1 MVYSRRTTPSVKCSQ
16 ELRRRESDQGGR
28 TPIIMLSANA
38 MRQHRLDSLEAEADL
53 HLAKPVTTISL
64 IDAVAQVRSL

>member
-38 MRQHRLDSLEAEADL
+38 MRQHQLDSLDAGADL
-53 HLAKPVTTISL
+53 HVSKPVTAVGL
-64 IDAVAQVRSL
+64 VDAIAQALT

>member
-38 MRQHRLDSLEAEADL
+38 MRQHRLGS
-53 HLAKPVTTISL
+53 
-64 IDAVAQVRSL
+64 VRLKLRRIYTSQSR